1 MATQFAHKQTDLGAT
16 ETTETD
22 LGEITVPEGARVI
35 TGICGAIALQTG
47 TAADGAA
54 AWLRMSYAKS
64 GDIDGVPLAITCME
78 ELGGAYM
85 PVFTPVNLPVTPL
98 SKIKLF
104 ATMTLAQGGTCTA
117 LICLRFE

>member
-22 LGEITVPEGARVI
+22 LGEITVPTKATRI

-54 AWLRMSYAKS
+54 AWLRMSYSGS
-64 GDIDGVPLAITCME
+64 GDLDGIPMAVTCME
-78 ELGGAYM
+78 ELGGAYV
-85 PVFTPVNLPVTPL
+85 PAFTPVNLPVTPL
-98 SKIKLF
+98 SKIKIF
-104 ATMTLAQGGTCTA
+104 ATMTLAQGGVCTA
-117 LICLRFE
+117 LVCLRFE